1 MTPVSAQNA
10 DPPTIRLVYVSNL
23 NLVNK
28 ISYKKREKEKER
40 RTFKW
45 AKEIA
50 EKCAF

>member
-28 ISYKKREKEKER
+28 ISYKKREKER